1 MLSLFD
7 WKHFVVLYST
17 VWRWFLSYAIIR
29 QRLPVKTR
37 SRCVLNVAG
46 DERVVIAQEST
57 DAAAAAVR
65 PEQPVSEVAMD
76 VQVRLHVQLGQ
87 AE

>member
-1 MLSLFD
+1 M
-7 WKHFVVLYST
+7 
-17 VWRWFLSYAIIR
+17 
-29 QRLPVKTR
+29 KTR